1 MWFVYL
7 LNCSDATLYCGITN
21 DIDKRIK
28 KHNNG
33 TGAKYTKA
41 RRPVSL
47 LKYFEC
53 LDKSEALKLEYKIK
67 QMSRDEKLKL
77 NRTEDGKVARY

>member
-7 LNCSDATLYCGITN
+7 LVCSDGTLYCGITN
-21 DIDKRIK
+21 DIDNRIK

-33 TGAKYTKA
+33 TGAKYTKS

-47 LKYFEC
+47 LKSFKC
-53 LDKSEALKLEYKIK
+53 LDKSEAAKLEYKIK
-67 QMSRDEKLKL
+67 KMSRKEKLL
-77 NRTEDGKVARY
+77 LAL